1 MPYISDIAADR
12 PNKYGAKRTVC
23 QHGHSHAS
31 KREAKR
37 CGELHLLYRAG
48 QIGALVVEPTFE
60 LKIDGKPIKMGNGH
74 AAKYRP
80 DFTYLENGKV
90 VAEDVKGFIVRDF
103 PLRAAIFRHCYPE
116 IELRVLK

>member
-1 MPYISDIAADR
+1 M
-12 PNKYGAKRTVC
+12 NKYGAHRAAC
-23 QHGHSHAS
+23 NHGHTHAS

-37 CGELHLLYRAG
+37 CGELHLLFRAG
-48 QIGALVVEPTFE
+48 QIDALVVEPTYE
-60 LKIDGKPIKMGNGH
+60 LSLGGNAIVMGNGH
-74 AAKYRP
+74 IAKYRP

-116 IELRVLK
+116 IELRVVK

>member
-1 MPYISDIAADR
+1 M
-12 PNKYGAKRTVC
+12 NKYGAHRTEC

-37 CGELHLLYRAG
+37 CHELHMLFRAG
-48 QIGALVVEPTFE
+48 QIDALVVEPTFE
-60 LKIDGKPIKMGNGH
+60 LSIGGIAITMRNGH
-74 AAKYRP
+74 KAKYRP
-80 DFTYLENGKV
+80 DFTYLEKGKV
-90 VAEDVKGFIVRDF
+90 IAEDVKGFIVRDF